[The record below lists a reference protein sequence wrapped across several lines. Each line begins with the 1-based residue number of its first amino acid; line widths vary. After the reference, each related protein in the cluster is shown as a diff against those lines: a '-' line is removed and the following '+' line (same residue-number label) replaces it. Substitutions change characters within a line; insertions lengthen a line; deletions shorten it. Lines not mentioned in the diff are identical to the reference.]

1 MQRRLL
7 SETDLTLAK
16 TLEVAQ
22 GLEAAENNLK
32 IKEELEQ
39 KPIVTVQKMQQQK
52 TKPDQNYYRC
62 GGQHIAQ
69 TCFFRDQENH
79 VCLKKGHIAKMCGSG
94 RQQQRS
100 NRGLQNLRGRCTTL
114 QITMLYYID

>member
-1 MQRRLL
+1 MQRHLL

-39 KPIVTVQKMQQQK
+39 KPIVTV
-52 TKPDQNYYRC
+52 
-62 GGQHIAQ
+62 
-69 TCFFRDQENH
+69 
-79 VCLKKGHIAKMCGSG
+79 
-94 RQQQRS
+94 
-100 NRGLQNLRGRCTTL
+100 
-114 QITMLYYID
+114 

>member
-39 KPIVTVQKMQQQK
+39 KPIVTVRKCSSK
-52 TKPDQNYYRC
+52 RQNQIR
-62 GGQHIAQ
+62 I
-69 TCFFRDQENH
+69 
-79 VCLKKGHIAKMCGSG
+79 
-94 RQQQRS
+94 
-100 NRGLQNLRGRCTTL
+100 TTDVEVS
-114 QITMLYYID
+114 T